1 MRARLAWI
9 ALVAIALCLAALAQ
23 DAPPPAPEPATPA
36 EEEEG
41 DVLDPMGPNGACYVC
56 HMTFLREDLAKT
68 HLKAKVTCIQCHGL
82 SAGHANDENIGAT
95 KPDRVYERDQV
106 SDSCRE
112 CHATHDAPPEK
123 VIQQWLDLKLTETPP
138 VCTDCH
144 GAHRIDAPAPQQP
157 EAPPQ
162 ADGGAAP

>member
-1 MRARLAWI
+1 MRARLAWV
-9 ALVAIALCLAALAQ
+9 ALLAGVLCLAALAQ
-23 DAPPPAPEPATPA
+23 DAPPPPPPPDAAPE
-36 EEEEG
+36 E

-56 HMTFLREDLAKT
+56 HMTFLREDLAKA

-95 KPDRVYERDQV
+95 KPDRIYERGQV

-112 CHATHDAPPEK
+112 CHTTHDAPPEK
-123 VIQQWLDLKLTETPP
+123 VIQLWLDRKLTEAPP

-144 GAHRIDAPAPQQP
+144 GAHRLDAPAPEPVQGTP
-157 EAPPQ
+157 PPAP
-162 ADGGAAP
+162 AAPSEG